1 MHQIVEHFSPALV
14 ALVIGVLLIGIF
26 VGILQT
32 NGPIA
37 HAFENCITSSLTTL
51 QNALPT
57 F

>member
-14 ALVIGVLLIGIF
+14 ALLIGVLLMGIF

-37 HAFENCITSSLTTL
+37 QAFENCITSSLTTL

-57 F
+57 L